1 MTSSANALITIRF
14 TIENVCDA
22 DDLEHF
28 SDLEELIQY
37 LFEQDGIESYLDTY
51 EILDV
56 EPILCP
62 MPLPDS
68 LNSPTTATPSVKV
81 ARRPKAGLRLTN

>member
-22 DDLEHF
+22 DDLDHF

-37 LFEQDGIESYLDTY
+37 LFEQDGIEAYLDTY

-56 EPILCP
+56 EPVLCP
-62 MPLPDS
+62 MPPLHEP
-68 LNSPTTATPSVKV
+68 SPTTATLSAK
-81 ARRPKAGLRLTN
+81 AAKLPKAGLRLTN